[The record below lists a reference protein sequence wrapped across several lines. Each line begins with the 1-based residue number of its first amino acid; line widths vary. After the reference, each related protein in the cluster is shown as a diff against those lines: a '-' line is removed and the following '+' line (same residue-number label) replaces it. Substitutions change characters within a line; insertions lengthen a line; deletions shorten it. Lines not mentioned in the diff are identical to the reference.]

1 MHFLGVNV
9 SIEINRGPDHPDI
22 FYFYWADA

>member
-9 SIEINRGPDHPDI
+9 SIEINKGPDHQDI
-22 FYFYWADA
+22 FNFYWADA